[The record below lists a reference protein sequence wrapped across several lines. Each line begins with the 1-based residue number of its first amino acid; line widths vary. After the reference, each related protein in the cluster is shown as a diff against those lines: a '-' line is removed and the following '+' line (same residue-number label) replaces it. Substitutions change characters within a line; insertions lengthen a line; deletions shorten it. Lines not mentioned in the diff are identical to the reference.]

1 MSLKQSMEL
10 SAEAIAEKQLIKKSS
25 MENHAINYGVLLI
38 CLF

>member
-10 SAEAIAEKQLIKKSS
+10 SAEAIAEKQLIKSS